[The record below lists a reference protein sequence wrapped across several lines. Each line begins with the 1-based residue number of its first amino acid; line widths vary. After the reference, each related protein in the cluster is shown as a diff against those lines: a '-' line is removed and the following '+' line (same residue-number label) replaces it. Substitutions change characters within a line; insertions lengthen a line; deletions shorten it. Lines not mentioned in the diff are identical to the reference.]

1 MLTTII
7 AIYGAVVATV
17 STLLGAWYFTRS
29 GPSLQANANVDSLG
43 IGQKDEWND
52 DRCIILRIWNAGR
65 AEVTV
70 QITALMISH
79 GRHHHMLPF
88 DGSDFIADKGK
99 VRIGI
104 DGPENA
110 DQDTGTRWRY
120 LDY

>member
-52 DRCIILRIWNAGR
+52 DRCIILRIWNAGH
-65 AEVTV
+65 AEVPYKLR
-70 QITALMISH
+70 AH
-79 GRHHHMLPF
+79 
-88 DGSDFIADKGK
+88 D
-99 VRIGI
+99 
-104 DGPENA
+104 
-110 DQDTGTRWRY
+110 
-120 LDY
+120 

>member
-52 DRCIILRIWNAGR
+52 DRCIIERYSKLHVIEKKKRLRAASNA
-65 AEVTV
+65 
-70 QITALMISH
+70 S
-79 GRHHHMLPF
+79 
-88 DGSDFIADKGK
+88 
-99 VRIGI
+99 
-104 DGPENA
+104 
-110 DQDTGTRWRY
+110 W
-120 LDY
+120 